1 MMSILLIMSTIL
13 KKHNNMVVHANIMTK
28 NEELL
33 LNELLP
39 IWVNYPVDKFIFYN
53 DNSIDGTVNTIKSHL
68 GDRAVI
74 INDNLDE
81 FNESHNRSRML
92 EYSRENGATHVI
104 AMDCDE
110 LLSDNLVTNFNEV
123 ISMYD
128 TKDVYLYWYNVVN
141 NTLTETRN
149 DPSYIQNH
157 RSFILPLKHTGKMN
171 LGLWKYHTPRTPQ
184 ITLPKTMTKKYGVIH
199 LQSINTKFYALKQL
213 WYKHYEYVK
222 YKHPVNFINQRYDPV
237 VNNLDFMPIKT
248 PKEILGNIQFDHKV
262 YDEMCEHKGYLK
274 FIKENY
280 NKELVTFGSEFID

>member
-1 MMSILLIMSTIL
+1 MSILLIMSTIL

-280 NKELVTFGSEFID
+280 NKGLVTFGSEFID

>member
-1 MMSILLIMSTIL
+1 MR
-13 KKHNNMVVHANIMTK
+13 VHANIMTK

-39 IWVNYPVDKFIFYN
+39 IWVNYPIEKFIFYN
-53 DNSIDGTVNTIKSHL
+53 DNSVDDTVNIISSYL

-74 INDNLDE
+74 LNDNLEE

-92 EYSRENGATHVI
+92 EYSREDGATHVI

-110 LLSDNLVTNFNEV
+110 LLSNNIVTNFNDV
-123 ISMYD
+123 INMYE

-141 NTLTETRN
+141 DTLKETRN
-149 DPSYIQNH
+149 DPSYVHNH
-157 RSFILPLKHTGKMN
+157 RSFILPLKNTGKFN
-171 LGLWKYHTPRTPQ
+171 LALWKYHTPRTPQ
-184 ITLPKTMTKKYGVIH
+184 TNLPKTTTKDYGVIH

-222 YKHPVNFINQRYDPV
+222 YNHPVTFINQRYDPV
-237 VNNLDFMPIKT
+237 VNNLNFMPIET
-248 PKEILGNIQFDHKV
+248 PKEILGDIKFDSTV
-262 YDEMCEHKGYLK
+262 YDKMCEHKGYLK

-280 NKELVTFGSEFID
+280 NSELVTFGAEFLD

>member
-1 MMSILLIMSTIL
+1 MSTIL